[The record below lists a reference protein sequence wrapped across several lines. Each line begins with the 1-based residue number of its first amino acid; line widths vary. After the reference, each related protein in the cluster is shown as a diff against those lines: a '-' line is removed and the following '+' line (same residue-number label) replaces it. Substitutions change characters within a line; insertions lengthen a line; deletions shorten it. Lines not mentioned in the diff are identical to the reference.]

1 MQNTDLAT
9 VIRIDAGTAGSKQ
22 AYSLYSLPAGRKRQ
36 GYTMSITVVL
46 QQMIM
51 IFILIGIGMLLYKKE
66 MLSEMTSKQIS
77 GIIVNVTNPALLI
90 CSAFQD
96 GPKVSLRELCIA
108 LGIYLIVYALLII
121 MGFLIPRV
129 LRVPHMYH
137 YSYQMLTI
145 FGNVGFIGI
154 PLASAVLGAQSLI
167 FVSIY
172 NLIFNI
178 LIYTFGISLLE
189 KAEARQAT
197 AKSADTGSTTDRPA
211 DTNSTTAQSAD
222 AGSIA
227 AQLTASSSEA
237 QEKCKPM
244 NMQNTIQAYRKYD
257 TRVISPR
264 WKKLI
269 NAGTIS
275 AAATIIFYL
284 GNFHVPMIVSSTL
297 TYMGQATTLLSM
309 LVLGTSVVQMAPK
322 EIFSQTKLY
331 GFALFRQILLPIAC
345 ILLFRPVILNPLIL
359 NTMAL
364 LLAVPAANMPL
375 MLSKQLH
382 VETDTI
388 SQGIIL
394 TTILSLGTIPVVSL
408 FL

>member
-1 MQNTDLAT
+1 
-9 VIRIDAGTAGSKQ
+9 
-22 AYSLYSLPAGRKRQ
+22 
-36 GYTMSITVVL
+36 MSITVVL
-46 QQMIM
+46 QQMVM
-51 IFILIGIGMLLYKKE
+51 IFILIAIGILLYKKE
-66 MLSEMTSKQIS
+66 MLSEVTAKQIS

-96 GPKVSLRELCIA
+96 GPKVSLKELGFA
-108 LGIYLIVYALLII
+108 LGIYLIVYTVLIVVS
-121 MGFLIPRV
+121 FLIPHI
-129 LRVPHMYH
+129 LRVPGMYH
-137 YSYQMLTI
+137 YAYQMLTI

-154 PLASAVLGAQSLI
+154 PLASAVLGTQSLI

-178 LIYTFGISLLE
+178 LIYTFGISVLHR
-189 KAEARQAT
+189 AEERQRQISASKSTQSPDLPRKSNLSQDAT
-197 AKSADTGSTTDRPA
+197 AHNAPS
-211 DTNSTTAQSAD
+211 
-222 AGSIA
+222 
-227 AQLTASSSEA
+227 
-237 QEKCKPM
+237 
-244 NMQNTIQAYRKYD
+244 
-257 TRVISPR
+257 R

-284 GNFHVPMIVSSTL
+284 GDFHVPVIVSSTL

-309 LVLGTSVVQMAPK
+309 LVLGVSVAQMAPK
-322 EIFSQTKLY
+322 DIFSHPKLY
-331 GFALFRQILLPIAC
+331 GFTLLRQILVPIGC
-345 ILLFRPVILNPLIL
+345 IVLFRPLIQNPLIL

-364 LLAVPAANMPL
+364 MLAVPAANMPL

>member
-1 MQNTDLAT
+1 
-9 VIRIDAGTAGSKQ
+9 
-22 AYSLYSLPAGRKRQ
+22 
-36 GYTMSITVVL
+36 MSITVVI
-46 QQMIM
+46 QQMVM
-51 IFILIGIGMLLYKKE
+51 IFILIGVGLLLYKKK

-96 GPKVSLRELCIA
+96 GPKVSVPELGMA
-108 LGIYLIVYALLII
+108 LGFYLLIYAI
-121 MGFLIPRV
+121 LIAVSFLIPRI
-129 LRVPHMYH
+129 LRVPGMYH

-154 PLASAVLGAQSLI
+154 PLASAVLGAESLI

-178 LIYTFGISLLE
+178 LIYTFGISLLQ
-189 KAEARQAT
+189 KAEA
-197 AKSADTGSTTDRPA
+197 K
-211 DTNSTTAQSAD
+211 
-222 AGSIA
+222 
-227 AQLTASSSEA
+227 QLTTQSVNS
-237 QEKCKPM
+237 
-244 NMQNTIQAYRKYD
+244 D
-257 TRVISPR
+257 TAVTSPL

-275 AAATIIFYL
+275 AAATIVFYL
-284 GNFHVPMIVSSTL
+284 CDFRVPSIIPSTL
-297 TYMGQATTLLSM
+297 NYMGQATTLLSM
-309 LVLGTSVVQMAPK
+309 LVLGASVAQMTLK
-322 EIFSQTKLY
+322 DIFSHPKLY
-331 GFALFRQILLPIAC
+331 WFTLMRQILVPIGC
-345 ILLFRPVILNPLIL
+345 VMLLRPFIQNTLVL

-364 LLAVPAANMPL
+364 MLAVPAGNMPL

-394 TTILSLGTIPVVSL
+394 TTILSLVTIPIVSL
-408 FL
+408 CL